1 MPKPGTSS
9 PLNFSGDEE
18 EDQDLN
24 INMDTALSRL
34 DEAVAETVEPN
45 ESDPDESNE
54 ISLDQD
60 DHDDSQ
66 ASQSQALVLH
76 SQCSV
81 QSSLSLLGALEAR
94 TPRSST
100 PSRSSHSRSHSHSR
114 TEDDSSASILGSGPR
129 AKKPKQRLLQV
140 GWDVRLRLNRL
151 VSESLHGNSHRS
163 LYYNCSCTSRWRFS
177 KLVSFFSHRC
187 LAATT
192 L

>member
-54 ISLDQD
+54 ISPDQD

-66 ASQSQALVLH
+66 ASQALVLHSH

-100 PSRSSHSRSHSHSR
+100 PSSHSRWHSR
-114 TEDDSSASILGSGPR
+114 TEPEDDSASIFDSGPR
-129 AKKPKQRLLQV
+129 AKKPKQRQLQV
-140 GWDVRLRLNRL
+140 GWDVRLGLNRL